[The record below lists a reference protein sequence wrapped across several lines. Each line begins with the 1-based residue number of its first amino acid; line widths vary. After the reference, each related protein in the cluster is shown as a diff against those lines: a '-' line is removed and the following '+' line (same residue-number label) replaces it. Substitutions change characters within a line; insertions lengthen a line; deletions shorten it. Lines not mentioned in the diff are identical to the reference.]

1 METEPLANLR
11 VVLVR
16 PQQPG
21 NIGVAARALANHGIS
36 ELVLVDPPGFDP
48 ERARWMAPNAHDIL
62 DSARFTATVE
72 EAVEGAVVVI
82 GTSGRLRRWDWPL
95 LTPTQLAVQLDTR
108 PTAILFGP
116 EDAGLSNAD
125 LARCHA
131 IVSIP
136 TAEHRSLNLGQA
148 VTVICAQLL
157 AGAITGPAPET
168 EPLADSRTQ
177 DAAVRLLMQALVGSD
192 YMRGRSEEQVFG
204 TLYRLLARARPTQRE
219 ATALLGML
227 NKLNRRLRIT
237 TSRGE

>member
-1 METEPLANLR
+1 MSLSHLR

-21 NIGVAARALANHGIS
+21 NIGVAARALANHGITD
-36 ELVLVDPPGFDP
+36 LVLVDPPGFDP
-48 ERARWMAPNAHDIL
+48 ERARWMAPNAHDIINN
-62 DSARFTATVE
+62 ARFVSTVE
-72 EAVEGAVVVI
+72 EALEGMVVVV
-82 GTSGRLRRWDWPL
+82 GTSGRLRRWDWPIL
-95 LTPTQLAVQLDTR
+95 NPTQLADTIDDR

-131 IVSIP
+131 IVNIP

-157 AGAITGPAPET
+157 ARVRTDRPSAGS

-177 DAAVRLLMQALVGSD
+177 DAVVRLLMTALTESD
-192 YMRGRSEEQVFG
+192 YMRGRSDEQVFG
-204 TLYRLLARARPTQRE
+204 TLYRLLARASPTQRE

-227 NKLNRRLRIT
+227 NKLNRQLKI
-237 TSRGE
+237 SSKD